1 MCFCVFYPIVRE
13 DQLIF
18 CSTCSSL
25 KSILR
30 VVFVALCPSLLA
42 LVCVNDPK
50 LLHEFKTAIRSFV
63 SSFTID
69 TKTPVDQ
76 VEKRAVQ
83 QLQVARDEL
92 YKNVDEMCF
101 VRTGSSQKRTKI
113 LAHKHFAD
121 RNGPFNDTEKT
132 QVNTNSWNSTR
143 KFVRQWL
150 RPHQRHGAEDV
161 DPDLQSSN
169 PIHDMTHSL
178 PCSLN
183 SGTKK
188 TLYDEVDLHLLDH
201 EFFAPPKELPST
213 RSLSFHPRYAISE
226 VPVYFMEPTTRMY
239 LKVTNNHRVEL
250 TSDPDVSCLF
260 NIVKG
265 KTHHWGFQSTVTQRY
280 LGQNVVGKVVTAAR
294 KFNSWESF
302 RVLEIVDEEER
313 SSDNH
318 ISLRCSKPIYFV
330 LCSGR
335 FGKGMWLAK
344 SRRQRR
350 ETVVQSQADA
360 SSRQTTVTTGSVYLS
375 RNFRAA
381 MALRYASNIAA
392 FGSIPMRT
400 RQTARVFRVSDSEEG
415 SETESGSELKEEF
428 IHYKNSISNE
438 SDGYEDKLSGLEE
451 SESFEIEYSE
461 KPDDVLDEVDDVGSS
476 CEESAANTNGNEL
489 YTSEEDLMDR
499 ILSRSALGEYSL
511 STPIVRMENETCINL
526 LEYIT
531 LYEDHEEE
539 ESFATDKTRFEL
551 EPQEFL
557 NVQCYDIL
565 ALCIGTIA
573 PEHSNW
579 QSHSKRGYVRRLLSF
594 PLAEMTSAS
603 TEGMWQ
609 RMAGVEHFQSLTF
622 LPTNF
627 EKDGFVLRTT
637 LYTTNFSFSNIFG
650 VHFELKFIPSTA
662 NNSQSTEQTKKTL
675 ESSQYE
681 EVRRLRVEARTSL
694 FWTRRTSAKLS
705 ALIEEAVQEG
715 TQLFYNELIDVVR
728 RASDLEQTGHG
739 GIPAALRMN
748 LLKAMQALA
757 PVRSLME
764 RRFDLILAHLLNIF
778 GVHFELKFIP
788 STANNSQSTEQTKK
802 TLESSQY
809 EEVRRLRV
817 EARTSLFWT
826 RRTSAKL
833 SALIEEAVQ
842 EGTQLFYNELIDV
855 VRRAS
860 DLEQTGHGG
869 IPAALRMNLLKAMQA
884 LAPVRSLMERR
895 FDLILAHLLSCSI
908 VKALVQHSEIRLS
921 HFDSFSWAC
930 HMKDSRFTDQLLE
943 SSVDKMQCVVNA
955 SMDLLI
961 TPQLFF
967 EILFSNASTF
977 AQRRRKKG
985 KLNAIDS
992 DDNIT
997 AWMHT
1002 LYSLNMEK
1010 TRFRDMMQDGIR
1022 VRKQSYEV
1030 LLSNRNG
1037 SGVHPAVAEQYD
1049 HYRIRSL
1056 PNRLRSLELGVKV
1069 SVPCTKSISIT
1080 IEIAITIEQPS
1091 QESAFAIHTSP
1102 NLESRIRVAFA
1113 APYITSSEG
1122 SEIDQTLTVIDG
1134 AEATECLRNGIAEIW
1149 EPIVEIMNLAAVQ
1162 GHAAATLLPGATD
1175 HQDKVLTE
1183 HYRSVILLQL
1193 LRKQMYDYRE
1203 ASVTLMKKCIARI
1216 HIFSS

>member
-1 MCFCVFYPIVRE
+1 MMSWLWSIATSIMCFCVFYPLVRE

-101 VRTGSSQKRTKI
+101 LRTGSSQKRTKI

-201 EFFAPPKELPST
+201 EFFAPPKDLPST

-375 RNFRAA
+375 RHFRAA
-381 MALRYASNIAA
+381 VALRYASNIAA

-499 ILSRSALGEYSL
+499 ILSRSAPGEYSL

-705 ALIEEAVQEG
+705 ALIEE
-715 TQLFYNELIDVVR
+715 T
-728 RASDLEQTGHG
+728 
-739 GIPAALRMN
+739 
-748 LLKAMQALA
+748 
-757 PVRSLME
+757 
-764 RRFDLILAHLLNIF
+764 
-778 GVHFELKFIP
+778 
-788 STANNSQSTEQTKK
+788 
-802 TLESSQY
+802 
-809 EEVRRLRV
+809 
-817 EARTSLFWT
+817 
-826 RRTSAKL
+826 
-833 SALIEEAVQ
+833 VQ